1 MASAPPKT
9 VSSSEASS
17 VSESREFVT
26 DSLATGVM
34 FALVLTVIQRVVGFI
49 RNILFCKIMTA
60 EQLGQWSM
68 VYSFLLLLAPLAVLG
83 LPGCFGRYVEHYR
96 KKGQLGTFVGRIT
109 KISIA
114 FTLLLAVTMLAIPEW
129 FSGIVF
135 RDKHQ
140 VDVIFGMAF
149 ALVFV
154 TAMNFLTSLL
164 ESLRQV
170 RIVTIMRFTTGVA
183 FAIIGT
189 ALMVLWQNK
198 TVGATVGFGLA
209 CLLTTIPAM
218 WYLVRNR
225 TTLKGE
231 GAGLTHTE
239 MWARIAP
246 FALWLWFSNIL
257 QNMFEI
263 SDRYMLIHWSVGT
276 VDEAHNS
283 VGQYHSGR
291 VIPLLLVGVAAM
303 LEGILLPYMT
313 ANVEA
318 GKKDEARKQLNW
330 TIKLIAV
337 GFTLCSMVILL
348 FAPLLFDWILEGRYD
363 GGLEV
368 LPLTMAYCIWMSL
381 GIVGQSFLWVAEK
394 GKLVMAATGVAL
406 VLNLALNAFLIPTM
420 GLWGAVLATSIA
432 CFVFM
437 AMFLE
442 LNRWL
447 KCPTDRGV
455 WLTALLPLVLILP
468 IGVML
473 PVVVAIGMLGFKTE
487 WVFTT
492 EEKTKIA
499 DESLKVWAKITAAL
513 NR

>member
-1 MASAPPKT
+1 MATAPPKPIDT
-9 VSSSEASS
+9 TESPGVSKSQ
-17 VSESREFVT
+17 EFVS

-34 FALVLTVIQRVVGFI
+34 FALVLTVVQRIVGFI
-49 RNILFCKIMTA
+49 RNIMFCKIMTA

-96 KKGQLGTFVGRIT
+96 QKGQLGIFVGRIT
-109 KISIA
+109 KISMA
-114 FTLLLAVTMLAIPEW
+114 CTLLLSATMLALPEM
-129 FSGIVF
+129 FSGMVF
-135 RDKHQ
+135 RDHTQ
-140 VDVIFGMAF
+140 VDVIYGMAF
-149 ALVFV
+149 ALVLV
-154 TAMNFLTSLL
+154 TATNFLTSLL

-170 RIVTIMRFTTGVA
+170 RIVTLMRFITGVS

-189 ALMVLWQNK
+189 GLMVLWQNK

-209 CLLTTIPAM
+209 CLLTTIPAF
-218 WYLVRNR
+218 WYLARNKKA
-225 TTLKGE
+225 LSGD
-231 GAGLTHTE
+231 GQWLAHTD
-239 MWARIAP
+239 MWTRIAP

-276 VDEAHNS
+276 VEAAHNS

-291 VIPLLLVGVAAM
+291 VIPLLLLGIAAM

-313 ANVEA
+313 ASVEE
-318 GKKDEARKQLNW
+318 GKPEVARKQLNW
-330 TIKLIAV
+330 TIKLV
-337 GFTLCSMVILL
+337 GISFTLCSMGILL
-348 FAPLLFDWILEGRYD
+348 FAPLLFNWILEGRYD

-381 GIVGQSFLWVAEK
+381 GIVGQSYLWVAEK
-394 GKLVMAATGVAL
+394 GKWVMAATGVAL
-406 VLNLALNAFLIPTM
+406 VINLALNAYLIPLI
-420 GLWGAVLATSIA
+420 GLWGAVIATSIA
-432 CFVFM
+432 CFLFA

-447 KCPTDRGV
+447 KCPTDTGV
-455 WLTALLPLVLILP
+455 WLSALLPLVLVFPFWIM
-468 IGVML
+468 V
-473 PVVVAIGMLGFKTE
+473 PVVVGVGLLGLKSE
-487 WVFTT
+487 LVFTG
-492 EEKTKIA
+492 EEKAKIA
-499 DESLKVWAKITAAL
+499 SESVKVWDKISAAL

>member
-9 VSSSEASS
+9 VSSSETPS
-17 VSESREFVT
+17 VTTREFAT

-34 FALVLTVIQRVVGFI
+34 FALVLTVVQRVVGFI
-49 RNILFCKIMTA
+49 RNIMFCKIMTA

-68 VYSFLLLLAPLAVLG
+68 VYSFLLLLAPLSVLG

-96 KKGQLGTFVGRIT
+96 MKGQFGTFVGRIA
-109 KISIA
+109 KISVA
-114 FTLLLAVTMLAIPEW
+114 FTLLLAATMLAIPEQ

-135 RDKHQ
+135 RDQHQ
-140 VDVIFGMAF
+140 VDVVFGMAF

-154 TAMNFLTSLL
+154 TAMNFLISLM

-189 ALMVLWQNK
+189 SLMVLWQNQ
-198 TVGATVGFGLA
+198 TVGATVGFGIA
-209 CLLTTIPAM
+209 CFITTIPAM
-218 WYLVRNR
+218 WYLIRNR
-225 TTLKGE
+225 QTLKGD
-231 GAGLTHTE
+231 GACLTHTE
-239 MWARIAP
+239 MWVRIAP

-263 SDRYMLIHWSVGT
+263 SDRYMLIHWSTGT

-291 VIPLLLVGVAAM
+291 VIPLLLLGVAAM

-318 GKKDEARKQLNW
+318 GKTEKARKQMNW
-330 TIKLIAV
+330 AIKLIAI
-337 GFTLCSMVILL
+337 GFTLASIMILF
-348 FAPLLFDWILEGRYD
+348 FAPLLFNWVLEGRYN

-368 LPLTMAYCIWMSL
+368 LPLTMAYCIWMGL

-394 GKLVMAATGVAL
+394 GKLVMVVTGVTL
-406 VLNLALNAFLIPTM
+406 VLNLALNAFLIPAL

-437 AMFLE
+437 ALFLE
-442 LNRWL
+442 LNRWM
-447 KCPTDRGV
+447 KCPTDAGV
-455 WLTALLPLVLILP
+455 WLTALLPLILILP
-468 IGVML
+468 VSMIL
-473 PVVVAIGMLGFKTE
+473 PVTALIGMLGFKTE
-487 WVFTT
+487 WVFTN
-492 EEKTKIA
+492 EEKTEIVG
-499 DESLKVWAKITAAL
+499 ESRKVWAKISGVL
-513 NR
+513 GR